1 MARRDVR
8 MRQCYNALLARLEAV
23 VPGAELPSEV
33 RMAAEAGVSRTV
45 IRAVLA
51 RMAEAGIVSDGARGR
66 RLLRR
71 PAPQDRMALAEEY
84 IGREELERRFLDW
97 VLRFDVPAGTALNV
111 TRLARDFNVAPNQ
124 LQEFLASLGNFGLVE
139 RRNPGG
145 WRLLGFTTDYALELS
160 DFRLLLEV
168 QAVRVFARLPREDSL
183 WGALEAMRREHLDL
197 LDRIETDFRE
207 VSPLDGRFHALINS
221 VVQNRFVAEFQ
232 KVIRLIFNYHYHWE
246 KTMQRHRN
254 EAALREHLKIIAA
267 LFTRDADAAEAAAR
281 AHLRTSKETLVSSLR
296 VHAPG

>member
-8 MRQCYNALLARLEAV
+8 LRQTHNALLARLEQLP
-23 VPGAELPSEV
+23 PGTLLPSEV
-33 RMAAEAGVSRTV
+33 RLAADLGVSRTV
-45 IRAVLA
+45 IRAALA
-51 RMAEAGIVSDGARGR
+51 RMTEGGVLAGEGRGR
-66 RLLRR
+66 RLAR
-71 PAPQDRMALAEEY
+71 PPLAADRMPLAEDY
-84 IGREELERRFLDW
+84 IGREDLERRFMDW

-111 TRLARDFNVAPNQ
+111 TRLARDFNVPPNQ

-139 RRNPGG
+139 RRRPGG
-145 WRLLGFTTDYALELS
+145 WRLLGFTADYALELS

-168 QAVRVFARLPREDSL
+168 QAVRVFARLPRDDAL
-183 WGALEAMRREHLDL
+183 WTALEAMRREHLEL
-197 LDRIETDFRE
+197 LDRIETDYRE
-207 VSPLDGRFHALINS
+207 VSPLDGRFHALVNS

-267 LFTRDADAAEAAAR
+267 LFTRDPDAAEAAAR
-281 AHLRTSKETLVSSLR
+281 AHMATSKETLITSLR